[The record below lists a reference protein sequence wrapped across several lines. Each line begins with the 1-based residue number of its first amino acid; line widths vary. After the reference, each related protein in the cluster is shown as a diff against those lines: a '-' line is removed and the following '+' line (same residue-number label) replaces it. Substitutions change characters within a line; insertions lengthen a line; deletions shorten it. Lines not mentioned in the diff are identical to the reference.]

1 MPAIKLHFKTNV
13 SSEAT
18 FEGSVEPEGM
28 TEYSFSGTLIASSPL
43 DRENAGFDNVVRLG
57 HGGSSAEYT
66 YLDFTLSG
74 KSDNTFKVNGEG
86 KRAPNET
93 VDFRL
98 GFNEGYDGSF
108 TYGDKT
114 TADLGVVDDKFSF
127 TRQAAAGN
135 PPSAKGESL
144 GRDYLVDEKEISK
157 GTKHEL

>member
-18 FEGSVEPEGM
+18 FEGSVEPDGM
-28 TEYSFSGTLIASSPL
+28 TGYSFSGTLIASCPL

-74 KSDNTFKVNGEG
+74 KSDNTFKVNGKG

-108 TYGDKT
+108 TYGNKIT
-114 TADLGVVDDKFSF
+114 CALGVVADDAEPLDE
-127 TRQAAAGN
+127 TM
-135 PPSAKGESL
+135 P
-144 GRDYLVDEKEISK
+144 EKEKLK
-157 GTKHEL
+157 GDLEMLKSGHFNKYDS